1 MRPGRRLSSVWNSL
15 LRRDRAERDLS
26 EELRCYRDLLIEKKV
41 SEGYNPDAA
50 RRAALIE
57 MGGIEQIKE
66 RVREVRMTYH
76 LESLGQDLFYGA
88 RRLLK
93 QPCFTFMAILTLA
106 LGIGAN
112 AAIFSLINTLILSPP
127 LIAESERVAAI
138 WRTPKDKR
146 TEGFV
151 SYLELEDWQAQSRT
165 FEAIAGYKPNGFIV
179 LNESQAERIEGMRV
193 TANFLSVIRVKLA
206 RGRDFQAVEEKRG
219 AQPVVII
226 SHQYWQTRFGGDEAA
241 LGQQLAL
248 NGKSFTVIGIL
259 PRDFEFPLAPK
270 GVEVVT
276 TIAAEGQNLDERGA
290 QVLLAIGRLQ
300 RGLSFAQAQA
310 DLTAITDNLAQQYPQ
325 YSRNTTAYLVPVEEQ
340 IVGRDVRH
348 ALWLLLGAVGFVLL
362 IGCTNISNLLLIRA
376 TGRQKELALRVALG
390 AGTRRIACHLLTES
404 LLLSLLSCAAG
415 LAVAAWGLQATRY
428 YGANQLPRLSEVQI
442 DVRVLAF
449 TLVVSVLTA
458 VLFSLIP
465 IWKAAR
471 PDLNEALKAG
481 AKNISTGRSLRWW
494 RDTLVVAEVALGL
507 VLLIGAGL
515 MIRSLGL
522 LMNVNPGFDP
532 KNVLTGRVSLTRATY
547 ENTEERVRYVEQAL
561 ARLRSLPGV
570 ESAAFIAP
578 MPFSG
583 GNVGGDFRIEGHP
596 KPEPGQEPGANVRSA
611 TPEYFQAIRIP
622 LRKGRYF
629 TEQDRRYG
637 LSGEGASGVAIIN
650 ETLASRYFPD
660 EDPIGKYITNIGANQ
675 NDGDPEKWEIVG
687 IIGDVHHTSLT
698 RPATPELY
706 LPFQQNSWT
715 WGTFFIRT
723 TNAPASFTAS
733 FIDEIRSVD
742 KTVPLT
748 GVQPLER
755 AISDTAA
762 QTRFYTILFAVF
774 GATGLIL
781 TLTGI
786 FGVISYTVS
795 QQTQEIGI
803 RLSLGAQKSD
813 VLRTFVGR
821 GMALTAVGIVL
832 GLAAA
837 TGLTRLMASLLFGI
851 GPLDALTFAAIVLLL
866 SLVALLACWIPARRA
881 TRVDP
886 IVALRYE

>member
-310 DLTAITDNLAQQYPQ
+310 DLTAITDNLALQYPQ

-532 KNVLTGRVSLTRATY
+532 KNVLTGRVSLTRNVY
-547 ENTEERVRYVEQAL
+547 ENTEERVRYVEQGL
-561 ARLRSLPGV
+561 ERLRRLPGV

-583 GNVGGDFRIEGHP
+583 GNVGGDFRFEGRP
-596 KPEPGQEPGANVRSA
+596 KPEPGQEPGANIRSA

-629 TEQDRRYG
+629 TERDRRG
-637 LSGEGASGVAIIN
+637 S
-650 ETLASRYFPD
+650 
-660 EDPIGKYITNIGANQ
+660 
-675 NDGDPEKWEIVG
+675 
-687 IIGDVHHTSLT
+687 
-698 RPATPELY
+698 
-706 LPFQQNSWT
+706 
-715 WGTFFIRT
+715 
-723 TNAPASFTAS
+723 
-733 FIDEIRSVD
+733 
-742 KTVPLT
+742 
-748 GVQPLER
+748 
-755 AISDTAA
+755 AA
-762 QTRFYTILFAVF
+762 LQ
-774 GATGLIL
+774 
-781 TLTGI
+781 
-786 FGVISYTVS
+786 S
-795 QQTQEIGI
+795 
-803 RLSLGAQKSD
+803 
-813 VLRTFVGR
+813 
-821 GMALTAVGIVL
+821 
-832 GLAAA
+832 
-837 TGLTRLMASLLFGI
+837 
-851 GPLDALTFAAIVLLL
+851 
-866 SLVALLACWIPARRA
+866 
-881 TRVDP
+881 
-886 IVALRYE
+886 